1 MRNSDG
7 PGDKLGPFCGAQP
20 GLGGAMRAVSASMST
35 DLNAL
40 PARALSAGLEPI
52 LQRLEAENEA
62 LVARTEAW
70 SAINSGSFE
79 LDGLKRMRAPLL
91 DAVSV
96 LSGAV
101 EEVALAPSQRVRP
114 NGEIVDIE
122 HGVSIRVRVRPEA
135 PVQVA
140 LTGHYDT
147 VFPAAHPFQKPWREG
162 EALRG
167 PGTADMKGGIAVM
180 LAALQAFEAAPGD
193 KRVGYEV
200 LLSPDEE
207 VGSMAS
213 APLLAELGARAH
225 VGMTYEPAL
234 ADGALVDARKGSGN
248 FSLIIK
254 GRAAHVGRAFADGRS
269 AVIAAAEAALAL
281 DALNGQRDGVTFNVG
296 AIDGGS
302 AVNIVP
308 DRAVLRFNIRAPDA
322 EGAAWG
328 EAQAQRIGDA
338 ANQRDGV
345 SAHLHGGITRP
356 PKPLNAQQR
365 TIVGWTRAAG
375 EALGLDLKFQS
386 SGGVCEGN
394 NLAAAGCPNIDTLGP
409 CGGGL
414 HSDQEFALISTFSE
428 RAKLSLLLLAGLN
441 SGAFD
446 VRSLRT

>member
-1 MRNSDG
+1 M
-7 PGDKLGPFCGAQP
+7 
-20 GLGGAMRAVSASMST
+20 SADPS
-35 DLNAL
+35 AA
-40 PARALSAGLEPI
+40 PALSLRAGLEPF
-52 LQRLEAENEA
+52 LERLDAEGEA

-79 LDGLKRMRAPLL
+79 LTGLKLMRALLL
-91 DAVSV
+91 DAAAA
-96 LSGAV
+96 LPGDIAEV
-101 EEVALAPSQRVRP
+101 ELEPSERVRP
-114 NGEIVDIE
+114 DGEVIAIE
-122 HGVSIRVRVRPEA
+122 HGASIRIRVRPEA

-147 VFPAAHPFQKPWREG
+147 VFPAAHPFQKPWRDG
-162 EALRG
+162 AMLRG

-180 LAALQAFEAAPGD
+180 LAALQAFEATPGE

-207 VGSMAS
+207 IGSMAS
-213 APLLAELGARAH
+213 APLLAALGAKAH

-248 FSLIIK
+248 FSLIVK
-254 GRAAHVGRAFADGRS
+254 GRAAHVGRAFNDGRN
-269 AVIAAAEAALAL
+269 AVIAASEAALAL
-281 DALNGQRDGVTFNVG
+281 NALNGKRDGVTFNVG

-302 AVNIVP
+302 AVNVVP
-308 DRAVLRFNIRAPDA
+308 ERAVLRFNIRSPDA

-328 EAQAQRIGDA
+328 EAEARRIAAAVDA
-338 ANQRDGV
+338 HEGI

-356 PKPLNAQQR
+356 PKPLDEKQR
-365 TIVGWTRAAG
+365 TIVGWTHAAG
-375 EALGLDLKFQS
+375 AALGLDLKFQA

-414 HSDQEFALISTFSE
+414 HSDQEFALISSFSE
-428 RAKLSLLLLAGLN
+428 RAKLSFLMLAGLN

-446 VRSLRT
+446 VRSLRR